1 MASKITD
8 VAKQGENP
16 EATNSKIL
24 EEIKTVK
31 NTFDNLDIPISAI
44 SGLSLELE
52 RGKQNVVSSLKMRGV
67 EASVTNDTLTVLAD
81 KIYNIKNPVVTT
93 VSPDIPNELAE

>member
-1 MASKITD
+1 MEQIPQTAEAISKLKSLQESYDELANKISD
-8 VAKQGENP
+8 VAKQGENQ

-44 SGLSLELE
+44 SGLALELE
-52 RGKQNVVSSLKMRGV
+52 RGKQNLVSSLKMRGGR
-67 EASVTNDTLTVLAD
+67 SFCH
-81 KIYNIKNPVVTT
+81 K
-93 VSPDIPNELAE
+93 